1 MPERAI
7 GEFFMEMPRLLHL
20 IGNQIF
26 RSMKS
31 KIVVMV
37 MFALVLASFN
47 SAPQRT
53 ITGVITDVSTGNPL
67 PGVDVVLKGTANR
80 VNSDAAGA
88 YRIVVPRD
96 GGKLVFSFVGY
107 MTREVTIGTSDV
119 INVTMMP
126 SIIKP
131 DIIESEIAPEIQHKV
146 ASTPIRIRGAATLSG
161 SSTFRMDRQEV
172 WNTEEYDGISENIFH
187 SALRKPLSTFSI
199 DVDAA
204 SYSNIRRFINN
215 GQRPP
220 KDAVRIEELIN
231 YFEYDYPQP
240 SGEHPFEIITEIS
253 RAPWNEEHKLVHIGL
268 QGKRIPTENLPPS
281 NLVFL
286 LDVSGSMNAP
296 NKLPLLKASF
306 KLLTNQLREKDR
318 VAIVVYAG
326 AAGVVLNSTPGSDKR
341 TILDAL
347 ERLEAGGSTAGGEG
361 LRLAYRIAKENFKK
375 GGNNRIILAT
385 DGDFNVGESSNA
397 AMERLVEEKRE
408 EGVYLSVLGFGM
420 GNYKDSKMEILADK
434 GNGNYA
440 YIDNIQEAQ
449 KVLVSEFGGTLF
461 TIAKDVKL
469 QVEFNPAKVKAYR
482 LIGYE
487 NRLLRDEDF
496 NDDKKDAG
504 ELGSGHTVTA
514 LYEIIPAG
522 SDSKFS
528 PVDDLK
534 YQKVEITPEAKR
546 SPELM
551 TIKFRYKDPD
561 GGPSKLIVH
570 GLRDGDTPLTRT
582 SDNFRWSAAVASFG
596 MLLRESEFV
605 GDFDYEDVLALAEGA
620 RGEDEKRYR
629 AGFIDMARSFGL
641 MAKK

>member
-107 MTREVTIGTSDV
+107 MTREATIGTSDV

-326 AAGVVLNSTPGSDKR
+326 AAGVVLNS
-341 TILDAL
+341 
-347 ERLEAGGSTAGGEG
+347 
-361 LRLAYRIAKENFKK
+361 
-375 GGNNRIILAT
+375 
-385 DGDFNVGESSNA
+385 
-397 AMERLVEEKRE
+397 
-408 EGVYLSVLGFGM
+408 
-420 GNYKDSKMEILADK
+420 
-434 GNGNYA
+434 
-440 YIDNIQEAQ
+440 
-449 KVLVSEFGGTLF
+449 
-461 TIAKDVKL
+461 
-469 QVEFNPAKVKAYR
+469 
-482 LIGYE
+482 
-487 NRLLRDEDF
+487 
-496 NDDKKDAG
+496 
-504 ELGSGHTVTA
+504 
-514 LYEIIPAG
+514 
-522 SDSKFS
+522 
-528 PVDDLK
+528 
-534 YQKVEITPEAKR
+534 
-546 SPELM
+546 
-551 TIKFRYKDPD
+551 
-561 GGPSKLIVH
+561 
-570 GLRDGDTPLTRT
+570 
-582 SDNFRWSAAVASFG
+582 
-596 MLLRESEFV
+596 
-605 GDFDYEDVLALAEGA
+605 
-620 RGEDEKRYR
+620 
-629 AGFIDMARSFGL
+629 
-641 MAKK
+641 